1 MKAVI
6 LNSGIGK
13 RMGDLTKESPKC
25 LVELISG
32 ETILSKQIKDLL
44 DSGIDDFL
52 ITTGP
57 FNDRVERYIDGKFPD
72 LKVTY
77 VANPLYESTNY
88 IYSMFLA
95 EEQLNDDVILLHGD
109 IVADG
114 IVFKELLTAEEKDAV
129 IIDTSAPLPE
139 KDFKGRLS
147 NGKVVQIGTYVD
159 GDDCSFLL
167 PVYKLSKEFMAVW
180 MDAIKDFMKADNKSV
195 YAEEALNLHLDR
207 LHLSPFDISGKF
219 CMEIDTPEDLLI
231 SRKAMRQ

>member
-6 LNSGIGK
+6 LKSGTGK
-13 RMGDLTKESPKC
+13 RMGDLTKMAPKC

-44 DSGIDDFL
+44 NSGIDDFL

-57 FNDRVERYIDGKFPD
+57 FEDRVERYVRGKFPD
-72 LKVTY
+72 SNVTY
-77 VANPLYESTNY
+77 VVNPLYESTNY

-114 IVFKELLTAEEKDAV
+114 MVFSELLSAEERDAV
-129 IIDTSAPLPE
+129 IIDTSALLPE

-159 GDDCSFLL
+159 GDDCAFLL
-167 PVYKLSKEFMAVW
+167 PVYKLSNKFMTVW
-180 MDAIKDFMKADNKSV
+180 MDAIKDFIKAENKSV
-195 YAEEALNLHLDR
+195 YAEEALNLHLNM
-207 LHLSPFDISGKF
+207 LQLSPLDISGKF

-231 SRKAMRQ
+231 ARKAMRQ